1 MNRGQDQETIKK
13 ISRSALIATF
23 YILLTILPPFY
34 SFSYG
39 PIQVRVAECLTVLP
53 FLFPETIWG
62 LGLGCFL
69 ANLIGGLGFY
79 DFFLG
84 TLFTLIAGYL
94 TSRVSY
100 PFLAPL
106 PPILVNSF
114 GVSIYL
120 CLWFKV
126 PYFYSVFYIM
136 LGETIATYGVGYPL
150 LMFLLTKLKYHR
162 KERQSNCPKKQ
173 G

>member
-1 MNRGQDQETIKK
+1 MNEIQTQEKTKK
-13 ISRSALIATF
+13 ISRSALIATL

-94 TSRVSY
+94 TSRVPY

-106 PPILVNSF
+106 PPILINGF

-120 CLWFKV
+120 SLWLKV
-126 PYFYSVFYIM
+126 PYFYSVFYII
-136 LGETIATYGVGYPL
+136 LGETIAAYGLGYPL
-150 LMFLLTKLKYHR
+150 LIFLLTKLKYHR
-162 KERQSNCPKKQ
+162 KEHK
-173 G
+173 

>member
-1 MNRGQDQETIKK
+1 MDKSQDREKIKK
-13 ISRSALIATF
+13 ISRSALIAAL
-23 YILLTILPPFY
+23 YVLLTILPPFY

-84 TLFTLIAGYL
+84 TLL
-94 TSRVSY
+94 
-100 PFLAPL
+100 PL
-106 PPILVNSF
+106 
-114 GVSIYL
+114 
-120 CLWFKV
+120 
-126 PYFYSVFYIM
+126 
-136 LGETIATYGVGYPL
+136 
-150 LMFLLTKLKYHR
+150 
-162 KERQSNCPKKQ
+162 
-173 G
+173 

>member
-1 MNRGQDQETIKK
+1 MDKSQGSEKIRK
-13 ISRSALIATF
+13 ISRAALIAAL
-23 YILLTILPPFY
+23 YVLLTILPPFY

-69 ANLIGGLGFY
+69 ANLVGGLGFY

-84 TLFTLIAGYL
+84 TIFTIVAGYL
-94 TSRVSY
+94 TSRVPY

-106 PPILVNSF
+106 PPVLINGF

-120 CLWFKV
+120 SLWFRV
-126 PYFYSVFYIM
+126 PYLYSVLYVM
-136 LGETIATYGVGYPL
+136 LGESIAAYGLGYPL
-150 LMFLLTKLKYHR
+150 LTFLLTKLKYYR
-162 KERQSNCPKKQ
+162 KEH

>member
-1 MNRGQDQETIKK
+1 MDKSQGSEKIRK
-13 ISRSALIATF
+13 ISRAALIAAL
-23 YILLTILPPFY
+23 YVLLTILPPFY

-84 TLFTLIAGYL
+84 TLFTIIAGYL
-94 TSRVSY
+94 TSRVPYS
-100 PFLAPL
+100 FLAPL
-106 PPILVNSF
+106 PPVLVNGF
-114 GVSIYL
+114 GVSMYL
-120 CLWFKV
+120 SFWFKV
-126 PYFYSVFYIM
+126 PYFYSVFYVM
-136 LGETIATYGVGYPL
+136 VGEAVATYGIGYPL
-150 LMFLLTKLKYHR
+150 LTFLTTKLKYHR
-162 KERQSNCPKKQ
+162 KEY
-173 G
+173 